1 MRESV
6 LQDEAWLG
14 IELDHK
20 ANRDSAP
27 VISTDDSRVRVFV
40 MPSDE
45 EGVIARHA
53 VGMLDRAAA
62 EAAEIANLFGRRMVQ
77 GAMDTAPA

>member
-1 MRESV
+1 MPVSARAWRVRESV

-14 IELDHK
+14 IQLDRT

-53 VGMLDRAAA
+53 VGMLDRAIA
-62 EAAEIANLFGRRMVQ
+62 EAAANR
-77 GAMDTAPA
+77 

>member
-1 MRESV
+1 
-6 LQDEAWLG
+6 
-14 IELDHK
+14 
-20 ANRDSAP
+20 

-45 EGVIARHA
+45 EGLIARHA

-62 EAAEIANLFGRRMVQ
+62 DAASIANLFGQRMVQ
-77 GAMDTAPA
+77 GATDATPA